1 LLQIRYGFVSEEQLD
16 GECVIPQLPRVDLS
30 ARDEDATVCVVS
42 DLHFGAEDHH
52 RRQWQEDKAFIL
64 GRDPATTRVLVL
76 GDLTQMDGK
85 GQKHGGVFQ
94 QKEPQ
99 QQIEEAASELSI
111 IKAYVDALLAGN
123 HDERISHTTGLDAAS
138 IIASFAGLAP
148 RYVRD
153 SCLVTYGVGRNTKG
167 GIGEN
172 ARPVVYQIY
181 AYHGDKN
188 SSARTSLERA
198 GNLVLADAYVSGHT
212 HDPVVF
218 TDRFYVPTPE
228 NGGMSVRERIYMGVG
243 GYQLG
248 RGYALRA
255 NLRPRKY
262 GMGRL
267 LLRTGTKRV
276 EATV

>member
-1 LLQIRYGFVSEEQLD
+1 VADS
-16 GECVIPQLPRVDLS
+16 ECVIPQLPRVDLS
-30 ARDEDATVCVVS
+30 ARDENVELCVIS

-52 RRQWQEDKAFIL
+52 SRQWKEDKAYIL
-64 GRDPATTRVLVL
+64 SKDPATCRVLVL
-76 GDLTQMDGK
+76 GDLTQMDTK
-85 GQKHGGVFQ
+85 GQKHGGVYQ
-94 QKEPQ
+94 QKSPDE
-99 QQIEEAASELSI
+99 QINEAARELKEI
-111 IKAYVDALLAGN
+111 AAYVDVVLAGN
-123 HDERISHTTGLDAAS
+123 HDERVSHTVGLDAAS
-138 IIASFAGLAP
+138 IIASLAGVAS

-153 SCLVTYGVGRNTKG
+153 NALIIYAVGRNNKG
-167 GIGEN
+167 GTGEN
-172 ARPVVYQIY
+172 VRPVVYGIY

-212 HDPVVF
+212 HDPIVF
-218 TDRFYVPTPE
+218 TDRFYVPVPE
-228 NGGMSVRERIYMGVG
+228 NAGMSVRERIYMGVG

-267 LLRTGTKRV
+267 VLHTGTKRV
-276 EATV
+276 EARL

>member
-1 LLQIRYGFVSEEQLD
+1 VSEV
-16 GECVIPQLPRVDLS
+16 VIPLLPRVDLS
-30 ARDEDATVCVVS
+30 ARDEDVEIVVIS

-52 RRQWQEDKAFIL
+52 ARQWQADKAYIL
-64 GRDPATTRVLVL
+64 SKDPAVTRVLCL
-76 GDLTQMDGK
+76 GDLTQMDTK
-85 GQKHGGVFQ
+85 GQKHGGAYQ
-94 QKEPQ
+94 QRLDPQ
-99 QQIEEAASELSI
+99 AQIEEAARELKEI
-111 IKAYVDALLAGN
+111 AAYVDVVLAGN
-123 HDERISHTTGLDAAS
+123 HDERVSHAVGLDAAS
-138 IIASFAGLAP
+138 IVASLAGVAG

-153 SCLVTYGVGRNTKG
+153 NGLVTYAVGRNAKG
-167 GIGEN
+167 GGGEN

-181 AYHGDKN
+181 AYHGDRN
-188 SSARTSLERA
+188 SAARASLERA

-212 HDPVVF
+212 HDPIIF

-228 NGGMSVRERIYMGVG
+228 NTGMSARERVYMGVG

-267 LLRTGTKRV
+267 VLHTGTRRV
-276 EATV
+276 GAIL

>member
-1 LLQIRYGFVSEEQLD
+1 MS
-16 GECVIPQLPRVDLS
+16 ECVIPQLPRVDLS
-30 ARDEDATVCVVS
+30 ARDEDVEVVVVS

-52 RRQWQEDKAFIL
+52 SRKWREDKAYIL
-64 GRDPATTRVLVL
+64 AQDPATCRVLVL
-76 GDLTQMDGK
+76 GDLTQMDTK
-85 GQKHGGVFQ
+85 GQKHGGVYR

-99 QQIEEAASELSI
+99 EQIEEAARELTA
-111 IKAYVDALLAGN
+111 IKDYIDVLLAGN
-123 HDERISHTTGLDAAS
+123 HDERVSHAVGLDAAS
-138 IIASFAGLAP
+138 IIASLAGLGA

-153 SCLVTYGVGRNTKG
+153 SCIVTHAVGRNAKG
-167 GIGEN
+167 GCGDHQ
-172 ARPVVYQIY
+172 RPVVYTTY
-181 AYHGDKN
+181 CYHGDKN
-188 SSARTSLERA
+188 SSSRVSLERA

-212 HDPVVF
+212 HDPIAF

-228 NGGMSVRERIYMGVG
+228 NGGMSARERIYMGVG

-267 LLRTGTKRV
+267 VLHTGTKRV
-276 EATV
+276 EAIL